1 MRASPRVGFF
11 RAAVIGA
18 SSFVLITGVVA
29 ALAGQSGNSG
39 NSGKWSIKPRESLA
53 WWQVEPNYGHLWAT
67 TCPGDPSW
75 SAGESRSSGY
85 NYRDES
91 IAVSAQLSSRIP
103 LFPRGKVTPVCG
115 DAIHGDIT
123 IADTVNWRGVSGTI
137 IINAHDLTTG
147 ADFRDAYAQ
156 KAVLKTNAYPTI
168 EFNIDSLTD
177 LHTEGDTIRATALGS
192 LVLVGKVHAK
202 SARLVA
208 WRVPGGM
215 RVRGQIQVP
224 AKDMTGVLGL
234 SKFALNMG
242 VVLGRWDTLYMGI
255 DIILKSPT
263 TGA

>member
-1 MRASPRVGFF
+1 MIPASRRFSLF
-11 RAAVIGA
+11 RAAVTGA
-18 SSFVLITGVVA
+18 STFVLFAGITSTLA
-29 ALAGQSGNSG
+29 AQTASR
-39 NSGKWSIKPRESLA
+39 GKWSIKPRESLA

-85 NYRDES
+85 NYRDEQV
-91 IAVSAQLSSRIP
+91 AVTAQLNSRIP

-115 DAIHGDIT
+115 DAVHGDIS
-123 IADTVNWRGVSGTI
+123 IADTVGWKGVSGTI
-137 IINAHDLTTG
+137 VINSHDLTTG
-147 ADFRDAYAQ
+147 ADFRDSYAH

-168 EFNIDSLTD
+168 EFTIDSLTD
-177 LHTEGDTIRATALGS
+177 VRVEGDTIRATALGQ
-192 LVLVGKVHAK
+192 LLLIGKLHPK
-202 SARLVA
+202 GARLVA
-208 WRVPGGM
+208 WKVDGGL

-224 AKDMTGVLGL
+224 AKDMTGSLGL

-255 DIILKSPT
+255 DVVLKSPG

>member
-1 MRASPRVGFF
+1 MRASPHSRLF
-11 RAAVIGA
+11 RAAVGA
-18 SSFVLITGVVA
+18 FSIVLFTGVVG
-29 ALAGQSGNSG
+29 ALAAQGGT
-39 NSGKWSIKPRESLA
+39 GKWSIMPRESLA

-67 TCPGDPSW
+67 TCPGDPNW

-85 NYRDES
+85 NYQDER
-91 IAVSAQLSSRIP
+91 IAVTAQLNSRIP

-115 DAIHGDIT
+115 DAVHGDIAITDT
-123 IADTVNWRGVSGTI
+123 IHWRGVSGTI
-137 IINAHDLTTG
+137 VIDAHDLTTG

-156 KAVLKTNAYPTI
+156 KAVLKSSAFPTI
-168 EFNIDSLTD
+168 EFSIDSLAD
-177 LHTEGDTIRATALGS
+177 LHVEGDTIRATAIGNL
-192 LVLVGKVHAK
+192 LLVGKLHPK

-208 WRVPGGM
+208 WRVPQGL

-224 AKDMTGVLGL
+224 AKDMTGTLGL

-255 DIILKSPT
+255 DIILKAPS

>member
-1 MRASPRVGFF
+1 MIRASRRFSLF
-11 RAAVIGA
+11 RAAVAGVSTLVLCIGISSTLAAQTA
-18 SSFVLITGVVA
+18 SRNAWT
-29 ALAGQSGNSG
+29 
-39 NSGKWSIKPRESLA
+39 IKPRESLA

-85 NYRDES
+85 NYRDEN

-115 DAIHGDIT
+115 DAIHGDIA
-123 IADTVNWRGVSGTI
+123 ISDSVNWRGVSGTI
-137 IINAHDLTTG
+137 VINAHDLTTG

-177 LHTEGDTIRATALGS
+177 LRVEGDTIRATALGS
-192 LVLVGKVHAK
+192 LLLVGKLHPK

-208 WRVPGGM
+208 WRVPGGL

-224 AKDMTGVLGL
+224 AKDMTGSLGL

-255 DIILKSPT
+255 DLIVKSPS

>member
-1 MRASPRVGFF
+1 MRASPRSSFV
-11 RAAVIGA
+11 RAAVLGA
-18 SSFVLITGVVA
+18 FTFILSTGAVGAIA
-29 ALAGQSGNSG
+29 AQST
-39 NSGKWSIKPRESLA
+39 GKWSIKPRESLA

-85 NYRDES
+85 NYRDEQ
-91 IAVSAQLSSRIP
+91 IAVSAQLSSRVP

-123 IADTVNWRGVSGTI
+123 ISDTVRWQGVSGSI
-137 IINAHDLTTG
+137 VVNAHDLTTG

-156 KAVLKTNAYPTI
+156 KAVLKSNAYPTI

-177 LHTEGDTIRATALGS
+177 LRVEGDTIRATAQGTLA
-192 LVLVGKVHAK
+192 LVGKLHQK

-208 WRVPGGM
+208 WRVPGGL

-224 AKDMTGVLGL
+224 AKDMTGSLGL

-255 DIILKSPT
+255 DIILKSPSV
-263 TGA
+263 GA

>member
-1 MRASPRVGFF
+1 MRASPHFSLF
-11 RAAVIGA
+11 RAAVAGA
-18 SSFVLITGVVA
+18 STLVLCAGIMS
-29 ALAGQSGNSG
+29 ALAAQSSSRGS
-39 NSGKWSIKPRESLA
+39 WSIKPRESLA

-85 NYRDES
+85 NYRDEN

-115 DAIHGDIT
+115 DAIHGDIA
-123 IADTVNWRGVSGTI
+123 INDTVNWKGVSGTI
-137 IINAHDLTTG
+137 VIDAHDLTTG
-147 ADFRDAYAQ
+147 ADFRDSYAQ

-168 EFNIDSLTD
+168 EFTIDSLTD
-177 LHTEGDTIRATALGS
+177 VRVEGDTIRATALGS
-192 LVLVGKVHAK
+192 LQLVGKVHPK

-208 WRVPGGM
+208 WKVNGGM

-224 AKDMTGVLGL
+224 AKDMTGSLGL

-255 DIILKSPT
+255 DIILKSPAV
-263 TGA
+263 GA